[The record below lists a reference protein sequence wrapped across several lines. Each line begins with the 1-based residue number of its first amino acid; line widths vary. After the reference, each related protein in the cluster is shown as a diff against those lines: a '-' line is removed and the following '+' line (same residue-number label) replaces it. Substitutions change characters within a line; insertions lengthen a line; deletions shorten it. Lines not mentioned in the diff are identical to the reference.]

1 MSPSFRSEVLIGPE
15 VPTTTAPSASERTG
29 PSGHSGNRK
38 LPPAGRRPAPKP
50 NLAPNVRRAP
60 PRTND
65 NDIHPHSTSSGT
77 NNSLHQLHDLP
88 VDDDDDDA
96 GAAGD
101 LDLLDNLSDD
111 EYDNAGEYNAYANS
125 ERQLPR
131 DTGGGD
137 QRAALAARMAR
148 LSLGSVG
155 GQPEQAL
162 YPFGGAARN
171 SAQTIHRFD

>member
-1 MSPSFRSEVLIGPE
+1 MAPSITPGKLSKSMSPSFRSEVLIGPE

-77 NNSLHQLHDLP
+77 NNSLHQLHD
-88 VDDDDDDA
+88 
-96 GAAGD
+96 
-101 LDLLDNLSDD
+101 
-111 EYDNAGEYNAYANS
+111 YDNAGEYNAYANS